1 MRNTSPSSTPITVW
15 PYRKGSSA
23 ISSKMTGWDTQP
35 PVQLNVRNVDGTY
48 HQRAEQEWPL
58 ARTQWTRLFLD
69 ITHRSL
75 RTDPP
80 VPAGLASFEATGDGL
95 TFVTDAFTES
105 VEITGPAAAKLE
117 VDPRMTESSDSSDR
131 PAKPQDYAGLR
142 AELAT
147 LVNDFSPLINELWPR
162 LEDHKYR
169 WDCIATGC
177 RRDTTS

>member
-1 MRNTSPSSTPITVW
+1 MGVGGIPIT
-15 PYRKGSSA
+15 
-23 ISSKMTGWDTQP
+23 
-35 PVQLNVRNVDGTY
+35 NRNGDGTY

-80 VPAGLASFEATGDGL
+80 VPAGHASFEATGDGL

-117 VDPRMTESSDSSDR
+117 VAPRMTESSDSSDR

-142 AELAT
+142 AELALAS
-147 LVNDFSPLINELWPR
+147 LVDDFSPVINEVWSR
-162 LEDHKYR
+162 LEGNR
-169 WDCIATGC
+169 TAMGC
-177 RRDTTS
+177 RTDTTS